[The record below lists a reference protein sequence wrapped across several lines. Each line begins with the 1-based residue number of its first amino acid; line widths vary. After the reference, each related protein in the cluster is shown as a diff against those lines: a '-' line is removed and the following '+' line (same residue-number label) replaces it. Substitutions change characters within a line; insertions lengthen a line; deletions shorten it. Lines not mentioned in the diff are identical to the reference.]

1 MPSPPRSQRRSPP
14 RRALHERSDSH
25 TNEISLPT
33 LRIIGDSAAPIYRSS
48 PFPTQASQVLPPKDR
63 GPGWVFEDGVG
74 VSDDDNPTKHLAQA
88 PVHITKQKSGEDAA
102 SSNGSGVKL
111 QSSNTVPPDAPDSTK
126 NIVPSSSIAPHD
138 TMVWSRY
145 DSARPVADAII
156 ELPSVPRIGSSDAR
170 ADTPDSS
177 SSVLGFQ
184 DATSRGFLPSKISE
198 NSLSSTESSG
208 TVIRKTTDRS
218 TRPLYSA
225 FPQTS
230 SSRPSSSKSNRTSLT
245 PLKPI
250 LKSSIG
256 SLSPASSASFTPEGR
271 RISSTASH
279 ASLQEAINSET
290 NVQYPV
296 IRPPAFSGSWAE
308 SSGNVP
314 KRSSPM
320 NDRNA
325 VQRWNPHL
333 STVQSEHSENRSSSS
348 LHLDSSVVLSNSSSM
363 LADEVLGSANLPLPP
378 GPAWAPQRDGS
389 GSTIR
394 VVTNQDGNLLRLP
407 PPILRSP
414 GSAFFSIRSRDSN
427 GEKRRDASPT
437 RPATRGSFLGIP
449 AWARYVRRNTTSRT
463 KNQNAIVER
472 C

>member
-1 MPSPPRSQRRSPP
+1 MPSPPRPQRRSPP

-48 PFPTQASQVLPPKDR
+48 PFPTQASQVLPPKGR
-63 GPGWVFEDGVG
+63 GPGWVFEDEVG
-74 VSDDDNPTKHLAQA
+74 VSDDDNPTKHLAQT
-88 PVHITKQKSGEDAA
+88 PVHITNQKSRE
-102 SSNGSGVKL
+102 
-111 QSSNTVPPDAPDSTK
+111 DAPDSTE
-126 NIVPSSSIAPHD
+126 NVVPSSSIAPHD

-145 DSARPVADAII
+145 NSARPVPDAII
-156 ELPSVPRIGSSDAR
+156 ELPSVPRFGSSNVR

-184 DATSRGFLPSKISE
+184 DATSRGFLPSKVSE

-208 TVIRKTTDRS
+208 TVIRKRTDRS

-230 SSRPSSSKSNRTSLT
+230 NSRPGSSRSNRASLT
-245 PLKPI
+245 LLKPI
-250 LKSSIG
+250 VKSSIE
-256 SLSPASSASFTPEGR
+256 SLSPASSASFTKGR
-271 RISSTASH
+271 HISSTASH

-290 NVQYPV
+290 HVQYPV

-308 SSGNVP
+308 SSENVP
-314 KRSSPM
+314 QRSSRM
-320 NDRNA
+320 NDRNT

-348 LHLDSSVVLSNSSSM
+348 LHLHSSVVLGNSSSI
-363 LADEVLGSANLPLPP
+363 LADEGLGSTNLPLPP

-394 VVTNQDGNLLRLP
+394 VVTNQDGNLPRLP

-414 GSAFFSIRSRDSN
+414 GSAFFSIRSRDSD

-463 KNQNAIVER
+463 ENQNAIFER